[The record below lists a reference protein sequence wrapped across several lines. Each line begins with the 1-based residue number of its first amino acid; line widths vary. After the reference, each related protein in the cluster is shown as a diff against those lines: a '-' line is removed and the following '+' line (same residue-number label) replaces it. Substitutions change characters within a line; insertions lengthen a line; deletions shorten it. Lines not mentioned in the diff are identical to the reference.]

1 MDEDT
6 QEIINVPLTIWEVRN
21 IRYYL
26 YNTINKDNMY
36 TSNYMDFLKN
46 LFKKFDIVLAELEQ
60 PNTIRYLSEVDQKPI
75 GTVGQVFNVNTLK
88 WED

>member
-60 PNTIRYLSEVDQKPI
+60 PNTIHYLSEVKDSVK
-75 GTVGQVFNVNTLK
+75 K
-88 WED
+88 KKKK

>member
-36 TSNYMDFLKN
+36 TSNYMNFLKN
-46 LFKKFDIVLAELEQ
+46 LFKKFDIVLEELEQ
-60 PNTIRYLSEVDQKPI
+60 PQKSI
-75 GTVGQVFNVNTLK
+75 GTVGQVLNVNILK

>member
-6 QEIINVPLTIWEVRN
+6 QEIINVPLTIWEVRKWISFQKN
-21 IRYYL
+21 YPYIRYYL

-60 PNTIRYLSEVDQKPI
+60 PNTIHYLSEVKDSVK
-75 GTVGQVFNVNTLK
+75 K
-88 WED
+88 KKKK